1 MYLRAL
7 TALAIAAKYEAG
19 GLLPSNK
26 KKVRIKAD
34 VRCQHID
41 EEVRIC
47 ICNNPVGKKKFPFIC
62 LLAVKIDYV
71 ILTKTQKLGRID
83 RG

>member
-7 TALAIAAKYEAG
+7 TARAAKYEAG

-47 ICNNPVGKKKFPFIC
+47 ICNNPVGKNFPVHLSSC
-62 LLAVKIDYV
+62 CKALL
-71 ILTKTQKLGRID
+71 
-83 RG
+83 